1 MIRSELGPLPFGY
14 VGKILRVDL
23 SGGKISVE
31 PLDDLFYRR
40 YLGGEGFVAYFLLK
54 ELKPGIEPLSSEN
67 KLIFAAGPV
76 TGAPISGSG
85 RNSIGAKS
93 PLTGGFG
100 ESEVGGHFGA
110 ELKHAGFDAVIIEGK
125 ADDPVY
131 LWVHDDEAEI
141 RDASHLWGKDT
152 GDAQRIIRKELG
164 DERVRVAL
172 IGPGGENLV
181 RYACVIVDLK
191 DAAGRTGMGAVMG
204 SKNLKAVAI
213 RGHGRTEVA
222 DINKLR
228 GLSRW
233 LSQKIEGF
241 WAHEYG
247 TGAHLD
253 AQVASGNLPIR
264 NFRDGDFPTATALSA
279 ETIKETVR
287 IGMEGCYACPIRC
300 KKIVKID
307 GPLKVNSDYG
317 GPEYET
323 LAALGSNCGVDDLSS
338 VCKANELCNRYSL
351 DTISTGASI
360 AFAMECYES
369 GLLTDEDTGG
379 LKLNFGNAEAM
390 VKMVEMIGKREGLG
404 DLLAEGVKR
413 AAEKIGKDAE
423 KFAVHVKGQEVPM
436 HEPRFK
442 RALGVGYAVSP
453 TGADHMHNLHD
464 TILTVRGPQLD
475 NLASLG
481 ILEPVPLEDL
491 GPRKVR
497 ALIYFVHWRVL
508 DNCLLLC
515 DFLPWN
521 FIQKT
526 EIVRAVTG
534 WNTTSWELMKIGER
548 VTTMARVFNIR
559 EGFKKEDD
567 WLPERFF
574 HPKTSGALSKT
585 AIDPERLKNA
595 IRTYYEIMGWDENGV
610 PKRSKLEELDIGWA
624 AEMLK

>member
-1 MIRSELGPLPFGY
+1 MPFGY
-14 VGKILRVDL
+14 NGNILRVNL
-23 SGGKISVE
+23 SKDKVSTESPDEV
-31 PLDDLFYRR
+31 FYRR
-40 YLGGEGFVAYFLLK
+40 YMGGEGFVAYYLLK
-54 ELKPGIEPLSSEN
+54 ELETGIDPLGPEN

-76 TGAPISGSG
+76 TGAPIPGSG

-100 ESEVGGHFGA
+100 ESEVGGHWGA

-125 ADDPVY
+125 SDSPVY
-131 LWVHDDEAEI
+131 LWIHDGEAEI
-141 RDASHLWGKDT
+141 RDASRIWGKET
-152 GDAQRIIRKELG
+152 GDAQRIIRKELN
-164 DERVRVAL
+164 DRLVRVAL
-172 IGPGGENLV
+172 IGPGGERLV

-204 SKNLKAVAI
+204 SKNLKAVAV
-213 RGHGRTEVA
+213 RGHGRTEVSDGKA
-222 DINKLR
+222 LTE
-228 GLSRW
+228 LSRW
-233 LSQKIEGF
+233 LSQRLEGF

-247 TGAHLD
+247 TGSNLD
-253 AQVASGNLPIR
+253 AGVASGNLPIR
-264 NFRDGDFPTATALSA
+264 NFRDGDFPNANALSA

-287 IGMEGCYACPIRC
+287 IGMEGCYACSVRC

-307 GPLKVNSDYG
+307 EPFTVDPIYG

-323 LAALGSNCGVDDLSS
+323 LAALGSNCGVDDLKA
-338 VCKANELCNRYSL
+338 VCKANELCNRYSI
-351 DTISTGASI
+351 DTISAGVSI
-360 AFAMECYES
+360 AFAMECYEN

-390 VKMVEMIGKREGLG
+390 LKMVEMICKREGLG

-413 AAEKIGKDAE
+413 ASEKIGKESE

-442 RALGVGYAVSP
+442 RSLGIGYAVSP

-464 TILTVRGPQLD
+464 TILTVRGQQLD
-475 NLASLG
+475 NLAALG
-481 ILEPVPLEDL
+481 ILEPIPLEDL

-497 ALIYFVHWRVL
+497 ALIYFVDWRVL

-515 DFLPWN
+515 DFLPWSY
-521 FIQKT
+521 IQKT
-526 EIVRAVTG
+526 DIVRAVTG
-534 WNTTSWELMKIGER
+534 WNTTAWELMKIGER
-548 VTTMARVFNIR
+548 ATTMARIFNIR
-559 EGFKKEDD
+559 EGFKKQDD

-585 AIDPERLKNA
+585 AIDPEKLRNA
-595 IRTYYEIMGWDENGV
+595 IDTYYKMMGWDENGV
-610 PKRSKLEELDIGWA
+610 PTREKLEELDIGWA
-624 AEMLK
+624 ASSL

>member
-1 MIRSELGPLPFGY
+1 MKILPFGY
-14 VGKILRVDL
+14 NGNILRVNL
-23 SGGKISVE
+23 SKDKVSTESPDEV
-31 PLDDLFYRR
+31 FYRR
-40 YLGGEGFVAYFLLK
+40 YMGGEGFVAYYLLK
-54 ELKPGIEPLSSEN
+54 ELETGIDPLGPEN

-76 TGAPISGSG
+76 TGAPIPGSG

-100 ESEVGGHFGA
+100 ESEVGGHWGA

-125 ADDPVY
+125 SDSPVY
-131 LWVHDDEAEI
+131 LWIHDGEAEI
-141 RDASHLWGKDT
+141 RDASHIWGKET
-152 GDAQRIIRKELG
+152 GDAQRIIRKELN
-164 DERVRVAL
+164 DRLVRVAL
-172 IGPGGENLV
+172 IGPGGERLV

-204 SKNLKAVAI
+204 SKNLKAVAV
-213 RGHGRTEVA
+213 RGHGRTEVSDGKA
-222 DINKLR
+222 LTE
-228 GLSRW
+228 LSRW
-233 LSQKIEGF
+233 LSQRLEGF

-247 TGAHLD
+247 TGSNLD
-253 AQVASGNLPIR
+253 AGVVSGNLPIR
-264 NFRDGDFPTATALSA
+264 NFRDGDFPNANALSA

-287 IGMEGCYACPIRC
+287 IGMEGCYACSVRC

-307 GPLKVNSDYG
+307 EPFTVDPIYG

-323 LAALGSNCGVDDLSS
+323 LAALGSNCGVDDLKA
-338 VCKANELCNRYSL
+338 VCKANELCNRYSI
-351 DTISTGASI
+351 DTISAGVSI
-360 AFAMECYES
+360 AFAMECYEN

-390 VKMVEMIGKREGLG
+390 LKMVEMICKREGLG

-413 AAEKIGKDAE
+413 ASEKIGKESE

-442 RALGVGYAVSP
+442 RSLGIGYAVSP

-464 TILTVRGPQLD
+464 TILTVRGQQLD
-475 NLASLG
+475 NLAALG
-481 ILEPVPLEDL
+481 ILEPIPLEDL

-497 ALIYFVHWRVL
+497 ALIYFVDWRVL

-521 FIQKT
+521 YIQKT
-526 EIVRAVTG
+526 DIVRAVTG
-534 WNTTSWELMKIGER
+534 WNTTAWELMKIGER
-548 VTTMARVFNIR
+548 VTTMARIFNIR
-559 EGFKKEDD
+559 EGFKKQDD

-574 HPKTSGALSKT
+574 HPKTAGALSKT
-585 AIDPERLKNA
+585 AIDPEKLRNA
-595 IRTYYEIMGWDENGV
+595 IDTYYKMMGWDENGV
-610 PKRSKLEELDIGWA
+610 PTREKLEELDIGWA
-624 AEMLK
+624 ASSL

>member
-1 MIRSELGPLPFGY
+1 MPFGY
-14 VGKILRVDL
+14 NGNILRVNL
-23 SGGKISVE
+23 SKDKVSTESPDEV
-31 PLDDLFYRR
+31 FYRR
-40 YLGGEGFVAYFLLK
+40 YVGGEGFVAYYLLK
-54 ELKPGIEPLSSEN
+54 ELETGIDPLGPEN

-76 TGAPISGSG
+76 TGAPIPGSG

-100 ESEVGGHFGA
+100 ESEVGGHWGA

-125 ADDPVY
+125 SDSPVY
-131 LWVHDDEAEI
+131 LWIHDGEAEI
-141 RDASHLWGKDT
+141 RDASHIWGKET
-152 GDAQRIIRKELG
+152 GDAQRIIRKELN
-164 DERVRVAL
+164 DKLVRVAL
-172 IGPGGENLV
+172 IGPGGERLV

-204 SKNLKAVAI
+204 SKNLKAVAV
-213 RGHGRTEVA
+213 RGHGRTEVSDGKA
-222 DINKLR
+222 LTE
-228 GLSRW
+228 LSRW
-233 LSQKIEGF
+233 LSQRLEGF

-247 TGAHLD
+247 TGSNLD
-253 AQVASGNLPIR
+253 AGVASGNLPIR
-264 NFRDGDFPTATALSA
+264 NFRDGDFPNANALSA

-287 IGMEGCYACPIRC
+287 IGMEGCYACSVRC

-307 GPLKVNSDYG
+307 EPFTVDPIYG

-323 LAALGSNCGVDDLSS
+323 LAALGSNCGVDDLKA
-338 VCKANELCNRYSL
+338 VCKANELCNRYSI
-351 DTISTGASI
+351 DTISAGVSI
-360 AFAMECYES
+360 AFAMECYEN

-390 VKMVEMIGKREGLG
+390 LKMVEMICKREGLG

-413 AAEKIGKDAE
+413 ASEKIGKESE

-442 RALGVGYAVSP
+442 RSLGIGYAVSP

-464 TILTVRGPQLD
+464 TILTVRGQQLD
-475 NLASLG
+475 NLAALG
-481 ILEPVPLEDL
+481 ILEPIPLEDL

-497 ALIYFVHWRVL
+497 ALIYFVDWRVL

-521 FIQKT
+521 YIQKT
-526 EIVRAVTG
+526 DIVRAVTG
-534 WNTTSWELMKIGER
+534 WNTTAWELMKIGER
-548 VTTMARVFNIR
+548 ATTMARIFNIR
-559 EGFKKEDD
+559 EGFKKQDD

-585 AIDPERLKNA
+585 AIDPEKLRNA
-595 IRTYYEIMGWDENGV
+595 IDTYYKMMGWDENGV
-610 PKRSKLEELDIGWA
+610 PTREKLEELDIGWA
-624 AEMLK
+624 ASSL

>member
-1 MIRSELGPLPFGY
+1 MPFGY
-14 VGKILRVDL
+14 NGNILRVNL
-23 SGGKISVE
+23 SKDKVSTESPDEV
-31 PLDDLFYRR
+31 FYRR
-40 YLGGEGFVAYFLLK
+40 YMGGEGFVAYYLLK
-54 ELKPGIEPLSSEN
+54 ELETGIDPLGPEN

-76 TGAPISGSG
+76 TGAPIPGSG

-100 ESEVGGHFGA
+100 ESEVGGHWGA

-125 ADDPVY
+125 SDSPVY
-131 LWVHDDEAEI
+131 LWIHDGEAEI
-141 RDASHLWGKDT
+141 RDASHIWGKET
-152 GDAQRIIRKELG
+152 GDAQRIIRKELN
-164 DERVRVAL
+164 DRLVRVAL
-172 IGPGGENLV
+172 IGPGGERLV

-204 SKNLKAVAI
+204 SKNLKAVAV
-213 RGHGRTEVA
+213 RGHGRTEVSDGKA
-222 DINKLR
+222 LTE
-228 GLSRW
+228 LSRW
-233 LSQKIEGF
+233 LSQRLEGF

-247 TGAHLD
+247 TGSNLD
-253 AQVASGNLPIR
+253 AGVASGNLPIR
-264 NFRDGDFPTATALSA
+264 NFRDGDFPNANALSA

-287 IGMEGCYACPIRC
+287 IGMEGCYACSVRC

-307 GPLKVNSDYG
+307 EPFTVDPIYG

-323 LAALGSNCGVDDLSS
+323 LAALGSNCGVDDLKA
-338 VCKANELCNRYSL
+338 VCKANELCNRYSI
-351 DTISTGASI
+351 DTISAGVSI
-360 AFAMECYES
+360 AFAMECYEN

-390 VKMVEMIGKREGLG
+390 LKMVEMICKREGLG

-413 AAEKIGKDAE
+413 ASEKIGKESE

-442 RALGVGYAVSP
+442 RSLGIGYAVSP

-464 TILTVRGPQLD
+464 TILTVRGQQLD
-475 NLASLG
+475 NLAALG
-481 ILEPVPLEDL
+481 ILEPIPLEDL

-497 ALIYFVHWRVL
+497 ALIYFVDWRVL

-521 FIQKT
+521 YIQKT
-526 EIVRAVTG
+526 DIVRAVTG
-534 WNTTSWELMKIGER
+534 WNTTAWELMKIGER
-548 VTTMARVFNIR
+548 ATTMARIFNIR
-559 EGFKKEDD
+559 EGFKKQDD

-585 AIDPERLKNA
+585 AIDPEKLRNA
-595 IRTYYEIMGWDENGV
+595 IDTYYKMMGWDENGV
-610 PKRSKLEELDIGWA
+610 PTREKLEELDIGWA
-624 AEMLK
+624 ASSL

>member
-1 MIRSELGPLPFGY
+1 MKILPFGY
-14 VGKILRVDL
+14 NGNILRVNL
-23 SGGKISVE
+23 SKDKVSTESPDEV
-31 PLDDLFYRR
+31 FYRR
-40 YLGGEGFVAYFLLK
+40 YMGGEGFVAYYLLK
-54 ELKPGIEPLSSEN
+54 ELETGIDPLGPEN

-76 TGAPISGSG
+76 TGAPIPGSG

-100 ESEVGGHFGA
+100 ESEVGGHWGA

-125 ADDPVY
+125 SDSPVY
-131 LWVHDDEAEI
+131 LWIHDGEAEI
-141 RDASHLWGKDT
+141 RDASHIWGKET
-152 GDAQRIIRKELG
+152 GDAQRIIRKELN
-164 DERVRVAL
+164 DRLVRVAL
-172 IGPGGENLV
+172 IGPGGERLV

-204 SKNLKAVAI
+204 SKNLKAVAV
-213 RGHGRTEVA
+213 RGHGRTEVSDGKA
-222 DINKLR
+222 LTE
-228 GLSRW
+228 LSRW
-233 LSQKIEGF
+233 LSQRLEGF

-247 TGAHLD
+247 TGSNLD
-253 AQVASGNLPIR
+253 AGVASGNLPIR
-264 NFRDGDFPTATALSA
+264 NFRDGDFPNANALSA

-287 IGMEGCYACPIRC
+287 IGMEGCYACSVRC

-307 GPLKVNSDYG
+307 EPFTVDPIYG

-323 LAALGSNCGVDDLSS
+323 LAALGSNCGVDDLKA
-338 VCKANELCNRYSL
+338 VCKANELCNRYSI
-351 DTISTGASI
+351 DTISAGVSI
-360 AFAMECYES
+360 AFAMECYEN

-390 VKMVEMIGKREGLG
+390 LKMVEMICKREGLG

-413 AAEKIGKDAE
+413 ASEKIGKESE

-442 RALGVGYAVSP
+442 RSLGIGYAVSP

-464 TILTVRGPQLD
+464 TILTVRGQQLD
-475 NLASLG
+475 NLAALG
-481 ILEPVPLEDL
+481 ILEPIPLEDL

-497 ALIYFVHWRVL
+497 ALIYFVDWRVL

-521 FIQKT
+521 YIQKT
-526 EIVRAVTG
+526 DIVRAVTG
-534 WNTTSWELMKIGER
+534 WNTTAWELMKIGER
-548 VTTMARVFNIR
+548 ATTMARIFNIR
-559 EGFKKEDD
+559 EGFKKQDD

-585 AIDPERLKNA
+585 AIDPEKLRNA
-595 IRTYYEIMGWDENGV
+595 IDTYYKMMGWDENGV
-610 PKRSKLEELDIGWA
+610 PTREKLEELDIGWA
-624 AEMLK
+624 ASSL